1 MSSNEARLQSLT
13 ITNFRSIR
21 ETVPI
26 DLDAPVVLLHGQ
38 NGAGKTT
45 VMSAIELALNGQIA
59 DLEDS
64 DREHLVH
71 HGAKTAIVE
80 LSTSIGSTRVSTR
93 GGKPDGDPVLTAT
106 DARFFTERCYLAQ
119 RRLGRLLEIYAS
131 APPNS
136 DSPLTRFVKDLL
148 GLDELDSLIDGL
160 EPVRDIRLI
169 KKLIPEYTEALS
181 GVEEQRG
188 ELAALRLEL
197 HAAAA
202 DTSGT
207 RQLLSKSLDRLGAP
221 ATADPALDTTAVA
234 KWLTSSDEESELEPL
249 ETAAREIARARS
261 RAEKLA
267 KGGAASHVR
276 STDKEASTARDAA
289 DRWWEL
295 TGSKLETVLDELRT
309 DVPTV
314 ATAIATDPAAA
325 HQEAQESVNA
335 ELERTKAALKADE
348 HAASE
353 IKKIDG
359 RIRTA
364 RKRLEKI
371 DRELASGGAPVTSRD
386 LAAALA
392 ALVPHLHGDDC
403 PVCGRDYREIGG
415 TSLASHLAEEVSKLG
430 AHAERLQELAAARL
444 EAVSAADSATE
455 QREIQSARLLD
466 DDARDT
472 LNAKLVRFNSYKSQ
486 LARLKAGVR
495 DGAGVVIRA
504 AEAER
509 RRAVAQRSDRAI
521 GDLANTL
528 DDLCSSLGLNAP
540 NKNETPDKTIAR
552 LERHV
557 TPRIKQIEAR
567 QQARE
572 QARRHLDDLER
583 LAEEQRSL
591 EAQVGDAQASLA
603 NTQEAV
609 KALEKRRG
617 TLKRL
622 REESQDS
629 RTQVIRQVFNSS
641 LNHMWRD
648 LFVRLAPNELYV
660 PAFLVPSTGDRT
672 VTANLT
678 TTHRDGTRAGSP
690 AAMLSAGNLNTAAL
704 TLFLA
709 LHLTAK
715 PALPWLLLDDPVQS
729 MDEVHVAQFAA
740 VLRTLARQLGKRII
754 IAVHERALF
763 DYLALELS
771 PAQPGET
778 LITIEM
784 TRNPDGASTL
794 TPSTRKY
801 RKDPALAAA

>member
-13 ITNFRSIR
+13 ITDFRSIR

-45 VMSAIELALNGQIA
+45 VMSAIELALNGRIA

-71 HGAKTAIVE
+71 HGAKAAVVE

-93 GGKPDGDPVLTAT
+93 GGKPDGAPVLTAT

-169 KKLIPEYTEALS
+169 KKLIPEYTEALN

-188 ELAALRLEL
+188 ELAALKLEL

-207 RQLLSKSLDRLGAP
+207 RQKLSKNLDRLGAP
-221 ATADPALDTTAVA
+221 ATADPAFDTKAVA
-234 KWLTSSDEESELEPL
+234 KWLTGSDEESELEPL
-249 ETAAREIARARS
+249 ETAAREITRARS
-261 RAEKLA
+261 RADKLA
-267 KGGAASHVR
+267 KDRAASHVR
-276 STDKEASTARDAA
+276 SADKDASTARDAA

-325 HQEAQESVNA
+325 HREAQEQVNA
-335 ELERTKAALKADE
+335 ELERAKAALKADE

-353 IKKIDG
+353 MKKLDG

-371 DRELASGGAPVTSRD
+371 DRELASGGATTTSRD
-386 LAAALA
+386 LAATLA

-444 EAVSAADSATE
+444 EAASAADSAIE

-466 DDARDT
+466 KDGRDT
-472 LNAKLVRFNSYKSQ
+472 LNARLVRFNSYKSQ

-495 DGAGVVIRA
+495 DGAAVVIRA

-521 GDLANTL
+521 GDLANAL
-528 DDLCSSLGLNAP
+528 DDLCSSLSVNAP
-540 NKNETPDKTIAR
+540 GKNETPDKTIAR
-552 LERHV
+552 LVRHV

-572 QARRHLDDLER
+572 RARQHLDDLER
-583 LAEEQRSL
+583 LADEQRSL
-591 EAQVGDAQASLA
+591 EAQVGDVQASLVK
-603 NTQEAV
+603 TQEAV

-622 REESQDS
+622 REESQNS

-794 TPSTRKY
+794 KPSTRKY
-801 RKDPALAAA
+801 KIDPALAA